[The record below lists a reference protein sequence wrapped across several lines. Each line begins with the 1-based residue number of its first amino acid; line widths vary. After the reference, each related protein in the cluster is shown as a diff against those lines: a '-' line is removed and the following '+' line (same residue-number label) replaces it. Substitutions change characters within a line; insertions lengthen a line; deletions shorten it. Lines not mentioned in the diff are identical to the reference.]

1 MSISNLLNHS
11 DIDSS
16 INSREISNI
25 RETKTKKNRTR
36 NNPVTNLSMVS
47 LQDIDVRK
55 DATTTSVDN
64 IIVGEEHPNVALIKK
79 PKKTTV
85 RASADKI
92 DTSSANNDNEEAQNI
107 SLKRKR
113 GRPPKCKNE
122 IVKSHWLGFFAF
134 VAENGYFEVSK

>member
-1 MSISNLLNHS
+1 MSTIKLNQS
-11 DIDSS
+11 DIGSS
-16 INSREISNI
+16 ANAKEMTNS
-25 RETKTKKNRTR
+25 KTKKAIKYRTR
-36 NNPVTNLSMVS
+36 DKTSPEQHTDLRK
-47 LQDIDVRK
+47 DIDHPPVGSGII
-55 DATTTSVDN
+55 DEEQTNTS
-64 IIVGEEHPNVALIKK
+64 LIKK
-79 PKKTTV
+79 SKKPSV

-92 DTSSANNDNEEAQNI
+92 DTSSANNDNEETQNI